1 MPKAPSP
8 CIWGVY
14 LVADRTHANVFLFST
29 IIELW
34 TATDLGKSR
43 FGRKKIE
50 EISLLAREERA
61 PLASKK
67 KSPLLHPRQE
77 ETETFLQSKE
87 TDKNSISKR

>member
-1 MPKAPSP
+1 M
-8 CIWGVY
+8 
-14 LVADRTHANVFLFST
+14 NVFLFST

-50 EISLLAREERA
+50 EISLPAREERA